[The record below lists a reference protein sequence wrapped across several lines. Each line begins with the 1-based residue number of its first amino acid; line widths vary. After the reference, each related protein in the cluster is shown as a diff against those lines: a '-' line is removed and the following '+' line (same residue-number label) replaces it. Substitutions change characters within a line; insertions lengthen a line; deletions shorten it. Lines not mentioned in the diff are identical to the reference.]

1 VSSVRVGQRRW
12 DRSWSWTYSSSEQHT
27 GAPLRHDRAVEGAGR
42 LFSTSLKAG
51 QRAASGRPRPAAI
64 APGYRIG
71 RSPAAPEEMQVN
83 ITLMLRAFNPHS
95 QSGEDVQ
102 SVTITPSPEAL
113 DAALRR
119 LPGDGTA
126 DLVLEHEGRRLYVAG
141 GPERFNVL
149 ADLGDDQFYDMLGD
163 PSLRGWHPLLLGGQL
178 TTTPQRHLVSL
189 DDARQAALTF
199 LEQGTV
205 SISSRWE
212 RQPPFEDE

>member
-1 VSSVRVGQRRW
+1 
-12 DRSWSWTYSSSEQHT
+12 
-27 GAPLRHDRAVEGAGR
+27 
-42 LFSTSLKAG
+42 
-51 QRAASGRPRPAAI
+51 
-64 APGYRIG
+64 
-71 RSPAAPEEMQVN
+71 VN
-83 ITLMLRAFNPHS
+83 ITLTLRAFNPHS
-95 QSGEDVQ
+95 RSGEDVR

-119 LPGDGTA
+119 LRGDGTA
-126 DLVLEHEGRRLYVAG
+126 DLVLEHRDRRLYVAG

-178 TTTPQRHLVSL
+178 TPTPQRHLVSL

-205 SISSRWE
+205 PLSSRWE
-212 RQPPFEDE
+212 RQPPFQDQ